1 MSAVA
6 QGAAEVESLEIV
18 SGDRP
23 LREVNEEIRAA
34 VAAGQ
39 RIEVAEP
46 LSRHNLA
53 VGLTGDGEV
62 VFKGSVGYYCGG
74 LTAGGNIVVEG
85 NSGWGTGE
93 GLSAGHIT
101 VNGNAGMSVGA
112 AMRGGTIH
120 VRGNAG
126 PRCGVAQKAG
136 NIVVGGDIG
145 YSTGFMS
152 HGGRIICLGNSKG
165 SVGDSLWEG
174 CVWVAGEIEQLGIDA
189 VVVEPPAEEVA
200 EVDELLASLGY
211 DPEAREWKK
220 VVAGKKLW
228 YFEARD
234 AKQWLMI

>member
-1 MSAVA
+1 MSAPTTPIETQETVLVRA
-6 QGAAEVESLEIV
+6 
-18 SGDRP
+18 GDRP
-23 LREVNEEIRAA
+23 VREVNREIRAA
-34 VAAGQ
+34 VSAGHLV
-39 RIEVAEP
+39 EVHEP

-53 VGLTGDGEV
+53 VGLTGEGRV
-62 VFKGSVGYYCGG
+62 TFRGSVGYYCGG
-74 LTAGGNIVVEG
+74 LSAGGTIEIDG

-120 VRGNAG
+120 IRGNAG

-136 NIVVGGDIG
+136 DIVVEGDIG

-152 HGGRIICLGNSKG
+152 HGGRIVCLGDSRG
-165 SVGDSLWEG
+165 SVGDSLWQG
-174 CVWVAGEIEQLGIDA
+174 VVWVAGDIERLGIDA
-189 VVVEPPAEEVA
+189 VAIMPEAEEVA
-200 EVDELLASLGY
+200 EVDALLASLGV
-211 DPEAREWKK
+211 EAANRDWKK

>member
-1 MSAVA
+1 MTVA
-6 QGAAEVESLEIV
+6 TDQVARLSVDASSRQIREI
-18 SGDRP
+18 
-23 LREVNEEIRAA
+23 NNEIREALD
-34 VAAGQ
+34 AGQ
-39 RIEVAEP
+39 DVEVLHP
-46 LSRHNLA
+46 MSRHNLG
-53 VGLTGDGEV
+53 VGLTGTGTV
-62 VFKGSVGYYCGG
+62 TFRGSVGYYCGG
-74 LTAGGNIVVEG
+74 LSDGGTIVVEG

-93 GLSAGHIT
+93 GLASGHIT

-136 NIVVGGDIG
+136 AIVVEGNIG

-152 HGGRIICLGNSKG
+152 HGGRIICLGNSID
-165 SVGDSLWEG
+165 SVGDSLWAG
-174 CVWVAGEIEQLGIDA
+174 SVWVAGSIETLGIDA
-189 VVVEPPAEEVA
+189 VVVEPPADEVA
-200 EVDELLASLGY
+200 EVETTLGSLGIGSTPR
-211 DPEAREWKK
+211 DWKK

>member
-1 MSAVA
+1 MSAPGP
-6 QGAAEVESLEIV
+6 GAPREEVLHIK
-18 SGDRP
+18 SGERP
-23 LREVNEEIRAA
+23 LREVNQDIRAA
-34 VAAGQ
+34 VADG
-39 RIEVAEP
+39 RHVEVAEP

-53 VGLTGDGEV
+53 VGLTGHGKV
-62 VFKGSVGYYCGG
+62 TLRGSVGYYCGG
-74 LTAGGNIVVEG
+74 LTAGGTIEIDG

-93 GLSAGHIT
+93 GLSGGRIT

-120 VRGNAG
+120 IRGNAG

-136 NIVVGGDIG
+136 NIVVEGSIG

-152 HGGRIICLGNSKG
+152 HGGRIICLGDSVG

-174 CVWVAGEIEQLGIDA
+174 SVWVAGQIERLGIDA
-189 VVVEPPAEEVA
+189 VTVTPDADEVS
-200 EVDELLASLGY
+200 EVDAVLTDLGV
-211 DPEAREWKK
+211 EAQARDWKK
-220 VVAGKKLW
+220 VVAGQKLW